1 MLSQGGIRWEKYQ
14 KLKRDVNQMEIR
26 KSKLGKILLNRE
38 SRIAVANGTLKSLRM
53 SRKEEQAKVDYLQ
66 WKIVRLR
73 SLTERFKNNDQ
84 EVISCKKDHRFWYSH
99 QKD

>member
-53 SRKEEQAKVDYLQ
+53 SRKEEQAKVDYLP

-84 EVISCKKDHRFWYSH
+84 EVISCKKDHRFWYSY
-99 QKD
+99 

>member
-53 SRKEEQAKVDYLQ
+53 SRKEEQAKVDYLP

-84 EVISCKKDHRFWYSH
+84 EVISCK
-99 QKD
+99 

>member
-84 EVISCKKDHRFWYSH
+84 EVISCKKDHRFWYSY
-99 QKD
+99 